1 MTTITE
7 RLVFSLYSE
16 VISNHFDRELPNTE
30 ERMSTVSTSLE
41 MSYINV
47 HSEKKKKISKQGLL
61 PL

>member
-47 HSEKKKKISKQGLL
+47 HSEKKKK
-61 PL
+61 